1 MGTLLGVERHKGQI
15 PWDDDIDLVIRDKDV
30 ATIRSKA
37 FSLHAGVYGYRI
49 VPCNAIFRLHHNE
62 SSANGTGW
70 PFIEIWV
77 VKLLPVVQTEVGC
90 ETGKCQNKT
99 YRKVFQ
105 TVDRRTG
112 LIKHA
117 VMERSFFPLEELFPL
132 EVAQFGEV
140 SISVPR
146 STKAYLNRYFQGTS
160 WMKVAGGGRQHSK
173 GSENNLLLNLKPGQK
188 SSWPCLQ
195 PTGPLYPFHWDT
207 HCMLYK
213 RLHFVLTCG
222 FWHAGYKR
230 ATERPTLQALTRQ
243 FRVNWTIQGMIQ
255 GYN

>member
-1 MGTLLGVERHKGQI
+1 MGDETIRCNKMPPEPLGKMRVAHDWAVGKRNVRMLCLALFTICMVLMVSHSAVLAKAHAPLQLQLAPPALKQAQILSFNRPLNWFLSWKKQSQISLLMYQMVADLHNLLCGFNVHHWATMGTLLGVERHKGQI

-105 TVDRRTG
+105 TVD
-112 LIKHA
+112 
-117 VMERSFFPLEELFPL
+117 
-132 EVAQFGEV
+132 
-140 SISVPR
+140 
-146 STKAYLNRYFQGTS
+146 
-160 WMKVAGGGRQHSK
+160 
-173 GSENNLLLNLKPGQK
+173 
-188 SSWPCLQ
+188 
-195 PTGPLYPFHWDT
+195 
-207 HCMLYK
+207 
-213 RLHFVLTCG
+213 
-222 FWHAGYKR
+222 
-230 ATERPTLQALTRQ
+230 
-243 FRVNWTIQGMIQ
+243 
-255 GYN
+255 